1 MTDLVIIN
9 DVSVSYREHVALRG
23 ITVRIKKGEFL
34 AVIGPNGAG
43 KTTFLTVINGLGK
56 ITAGTVSVFGIKLNW
71 HTANQIRKEIG
82 YIPQIITV
90 DPRAPIRVRD
100 VVRIGRFGKIGIF
113 RSLKEEDE
121 EIVDEVMRRTGIE
134 DLHDRP
140 IGHLSGGEQQK
151 VAIARALAQRPK
163 ILLLDE
169 PTSNLDLK
177 AQEEIVELIDR
188 IYNEYHITMV
198 FVTHI
203 LRHIP
208 SSCQSG
214 ILMKNGKITFNG
226 PIEDAMSRDRISKL
240 YDLPEERIAGDLPI

>member
-1 MTDLVIIN
+1 MTDIVIIDN
-9 DVSVSYREHVALRG
+9 VSVSYREHVALRG
-23 ITVRIKKGEFL
+23 ITTRIKKGEFL

-56 ITAGTVSVFGIKLNW
+56 IIAGTVSVFGIKLNW
-71 HTANQIRKEIG
+71 RTVNQIRKEIG
-82 YIPQIITV
+82 YIPQIINI

-113 RSLKEEDE
+113 RYPTEADE
-121 EIVDEVMRRTGIE
+121 KIVDEVMKLTGIE
-134 DLHDRP
+134 DFYDRP

-177 AQEEIVELIDR
+177 AQEELIGLIDR

-203 LRHIP
+203 LKHIP
-208 SSCQSG
+208 PSCQSG
-214 ILMKNGKITFNG
+214 ILMKNGQIIFDG
-226 PIEDAMSRDRISKL
+226 PIEDAMSRDRLSNL
-240 YDLPEERIAGDLPI
+240 YDLPEERIAGALPI

>member
-1 MTDLVIIN
+1 MTDIVIIN

-23 ITVRIKKGEFL
+23 ITTRIKEGEFL

-56 ITAGTVSVFGIKLNW
+56 IIAGTVSVFGIKLNW
-71 HTANQIRKEIG
+71 HTVNQIRKEIG
-82 YIPQIITV
+82 YVPQIINI
-90 DPRAPIRVRD
+90 DPRAPIKVRD
-100 VVRIGRFGKIGIF
+100 VVRIGRFGKIGML
-113 RSLKEEDE
+113 RYPDE
-121 EIVDEVMRRTGIE
+121 NDEKIVNEAMELTGI
-134 DLHDRP
+134 DGLHDRP

-151 VAIARALAQRPK
+151 VAIARALTQRPK

-177 AQEEIVELIDR
+177 AQEEIIELIDR

-203 LRHIP
+203 LKHIP
-208 SSCQSG
+208 SSCHRA
-214 ILMKNGKITFNG
+214 ILMKTGQVIFDG
-226 PIEDAMSRDRISKL
+226 HIEEAMSRDRLSNL
-240 YDLPEERIAGDLPI
+240 YDLPEEKIAGALPI